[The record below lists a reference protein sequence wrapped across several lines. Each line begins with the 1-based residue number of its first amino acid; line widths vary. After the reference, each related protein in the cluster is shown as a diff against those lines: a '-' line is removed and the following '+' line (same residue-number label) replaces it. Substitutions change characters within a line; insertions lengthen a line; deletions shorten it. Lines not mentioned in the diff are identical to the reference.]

1 MSIVRRES
9 TFDQAGLGR
18 RIIAV
23 SPRDDICAKKK
34 SRKISARS
42 RFLFASAKQETIV
55 VNTLVFNVSPSNRVA
70 KPKNRKFFIFERQS
84 KQIFY
89 LYQAVCFPA
98 YVPLGQPVCQRQHL

>member
-70 KPKNRKFFIFERQS
+70 KPKNRKILILRRGTS
-84 KQIFY
+84 LFY
-89 LYQAVCFPA
+89 LYLAVCFPA